1 MNVNPIQV
9 TTMDANDSLLSV
21 DKAFSRVLI
30 KISTLL
36 E

>member
-1 MNVNPIQV
+1 MNVNPIQAS
-9 TTMDANDSLLSV
+9 TMDVNDSLLFV
-21 DKAFSRVLI
+21 DKAFSQVLI